1 MYKRA
6 LGPGEVIDL
15 LYVETAVSAAAESH
29 GDEDAVVHRR
39 PRPSATLQVQAV
51 LQCSLK
57 PSVLSQT
64 QFARGRFR
72 SPPLPSTLHLTTN
85 RHVYRG
91 SVIFIGQLGQGG
103 KGQVREYINIANKAC
118 NAVLLIPDT
127 RWRGRCRVLTH
138 SGRSHQA
145 GSLDAHFSP
154 EVWWFL
160 VSLTALLVLGVLGLL
175 GNY

>member
-64 QFARGRFR
+64 QFARGRFK

-103 KGQVREYINIANKAC
+103 NGQVCMTVY
-118 NAVLLIPDT
+118 
-127 RWRGRCRVLTH
+127 
-138 SGRSHQA
+138 
-145 GSLDAHFSP
+145 
-154 EVWWFL
+154 
-160 VSLTALLVLGVLGLL
+160 
-175 GNY
+175 